1 MEWLYQELPR
11 KQHAAMQAH
20 LTSCAQCESQVT
32 AWKGAMEN
40 LDGWNVLEPS
50 AGAERVRAWWSKGAK
65 WAAAAVLV
73 IAAFLAG
80 RTNPTNLNATVQK
93 EVAGQMQSARAELA
107 TNLKQTL
114 TAHFDS
120 VAESNRVEVAR
131 LFGDLAATINEGRA
145 ADQQNVL
152 ATLKEMDAR
161 WLSIYASF
169 RRELETVAILTETGL
184 NDTQQQLVQMT
195 DFNQAPR

>member
-1 MEWLYQELPR
+1 MEWLYEELPR
-11 KQHAAMQAH
+11 ERHAALQAH
-20 LTSCAQCESQVT
+20 LSSCAQCDSQMT

-40 LDGWNVLEPS
+40 LDGWSVLEPS
-50 AGAERVRAWWSKGAK
+50 AGARAREWWSRGAK

-80 RTNPTNLNATVQK
+80 RTNTSNLSAAVQK

-114 TAHFDS
+114 TTHLDS
-120 VAESNRVEVAR
+120 VAASNRVEVAR
-131 LFGDLAATINEGRA
+131 LFGDLAATINEGRT

-152 ATLKEMDAR
+152 AALKEMDAR
-161 WLSIYASF
+161 WLAIYASF

-184 NDTQQQLVQMT
+184 KDTQQQLVQMT

>member
-11 KQHAAMQAH
+11 ERHAVLQAH
-20 LTSCAQCESQVT
+20 LSSCAQCESQVT
-32 AWKGAMEN
+32 AWKGAMDN
-40 LDGWNVLEPS
+40 LDGWSVLEPS
-50 AGAERVRAWWSKGAK
+50 PGADRARACWSKGAK

-73 IAAFLAG
+73 ITAFLLG
-80 RTNPTNLNATVQK
+80 RTNPTNLNAAVQK
-93 EVAGQMQSARAELA
+93 EVAGQMQLARAELA

-114 TAHFDS
+114 TTHFES
-120 VAESNRVEVAR
+120 VAASNRVEVAR

-152 ATLKEMDAR
+152 AALKEMDAR
-161 WLSIYASF
+161 WLAIYASF

-184 NDTQQQLVQMT
+184 KDTQQQLVQMT
-195 DFNQAPR
+195 DFNQVPR